1 MSGRKGSDIRLSG
14 TRLATRFSLQMSIAL
29 ALVMLGAGF
38 FLYQRTH
45 VAAEQ
50 IQERAFVEAVQ
61 IQAPLQKRYQE
72 DLVEATRAELLGI
85 QRKATGER
93 PEVAMPV
100 KGRPEQAFAGGDVV
114 RKEVV
119 YGEGLAKQGWLYQF
133 RDVVPP
139 LIVPRTV
146 REQAGEGLLPL
157 ILGVTLAVILVG
169 ALVAWMIGNAVSR
182 PLELIVDDIATIS
195 RGDLRHRTRVRAGGE
210 IMVLAKSIDRMA
222 GNLEAAQ
229 AAQLELSQR
238 EREIALAGDV
248 REALLPRGVPRVDG
262 YDLSAVHV
270 PSATPGGDFYE
281 FLELGG
287 GRVGLLVCDVSGRGI
302 PGAMIG
308 AIARSYLRAE
318 LRREHGPPGAGGAG
332 DVGAAL
338 ARVNRE
344 LARDVRRGMYVTA
357 LYAVLDPR
365 EGTLTVAS
373 AGHKLPLIRYCA
385 AERKLRVVHPE
396 GIALGFDEG
405 PVFEAT
411 LQVQRVPIEAG
422 DRLVLAT
429 TGAVKV
435 VDPEGAELGEK
446 AFYRHVLEHAK
457 APPAGL
463 LAGVRAALEGHAAG
477 AAFPNDI
484 SIVALARQG

>member
-1 MSGRKGSDIRLSG
+1 MSARKGSDIRLSG
-14 TRLATRFSLQMSIAL
+14 SRLATRFSLQMSVAL
-29 ALVMLGAGF
+29 ALVMLGAGS
-38 FLYQRTH
+38 FLYQRTQA
-45 VAAEQ
+45 AAER

-72 DLVEATRAELLGI
+72 DLVEATRADLLGI
-85 QRKATGER
+85 APKRTGER

-100 KGRPEQAFAGGDVV
+100 KGRPEQAFEGGDVV

-119 YGEGLAKQGWLYQF
+119 YGEGLTAQGWLYQF

-146 REQAGEGLLPL
+146 REQAGAGLLPL
-157 ILGVTLAVILVG
+157 ILGVTVAVILVG

-229 AAQLELSQR
+229 EAQLELSQR

-248 REALLPRGVPRVDG
+248 REALLPRGVPKVPG
-262 YDLSAVHV
+262 YDLSALHV
-270 PSATPGGDFYE
+270 ASAAPGGDFHE
-281 FLELGG
+281 FLELEG
-287 GRVGLLVCDVSGRGI
+287 GRLGLMVCDVSGRGI
-302 PGAMIG
+302 PAAMIG

-318 LRREHGPPGAGGAG
+318 LSREGGSSGG
-332 DVGAAL
+332 DVAAAL

-365 EGTLTVAS
+365 EATLTVAC
-373 AGHKLPLIRYCA
+373 AGHKLPLVRYCA

-405 PVFEAT
+405 PVFERT
-411 LQVQRVPIEAG
+411 LQVQKVPVEAG

-429 TGAVKV
+429 TGTVKV
-435 VDPEGAELGEK
+435 ASGEGAELGEK

-457 APPAGL
+457 SPPVDL
-463 LAGVRAALEGHAAG
+463 LAGLRAALEAHAAG
-477 AAFPNDI
+477 APFPNDI